1 MLAACSRWS
10 LRSAQGRASR
20 RLASSLGAEKKE
32 PGIYCVRMRVIAPTF
47 HHDEK
52 NLVHNFTKL
61 MIQGKTSAALDLLTR
76 RGKGGV
82 LHATEVMNDHDS
94 HPQTVLDI
102 LQSKY
107 LHAQA
112 ASPESLPAGHPET
125 PLLRPVVF
133 HQIDATEIRS
143 VALRTTGTAGPSR
156 IDAHCWRWLCT
167 SFKSASQDLCHSLAL
182 LARRICSTFVDPK
195 GLAAFLAFRLIALDK
210 CPVVRPIGICDT
222 ARQIVSKAVLH
233 ITRAD
238 LQEAVVPLQL
248 CAGQTAGTEAAIHA
262 LRASF
267 QQEETEAVLLVD
279 ATNAFNAL
287 NHESALHNIRYLC
300 PALVTIIINIYC
312 DSSDLY
318 VDGHTL
324 LSKEG
329 TTQGDPLAMPMYA
342 LATIPLIKYL
352 SSTSSNMQVWYA
364 DDAAAS
370 GSLTSLCVWWDN
382 LTSAGPAFGYFG
394 NAKKTW
400 LVTKDTHLE
409 SARNIIQDVSLQMA
423 EHILGLL

>member
-1 MLAACSRWS
+1 M
-10 LRSAQGRASR
+10 
-20 RLASSLGAEKKE
+20 
-32 PGIYCVRMRVIAPTF
+32 F
-47 HHDEK
+47 DE
-52 NLVHNFTKL
+52 
-61 MIQGKTSAALDLLTR
+61 
-76 RGKGGV
+76 
-82 LHATEVMNDHDS
+82 
-94 HPQTVLDI
+94 
-102 LQSKY
+102 
-107 LHAQA
+107 
-112 ASPESLPAGHPET
+112 
-125 PLLRPVVF
+125 
-133 HQIDATEIRS
+133 IDATEIRS
-143 VALRTTGTAGPSR
+143 AALRTTGAVGPSG

-195 GLAAFLAFRLIALDK
+195 GLAAFLAFHLIALDK

-287 NHESALHNIRYLC
+287 NHESALHNIRYPC
-300 PALVTIIINIYC
+300 PALVTIIIIYC

-329 TTQGDPLAMPMYA
+329 TTQGDPLAMPIYA

-352 SSTSSNMQVWYA
+352 SSTSSTMQVWYA

-370 GSLTSLCVWWDN
+370 GSLTSLCVCWDN

-409 SARNIIQDVSLQMA
+409 NARNIIQDVSLQMA